1 MDTDNKLILYNKI
14 KIENKNLI
22 FIILSLY
29 IELYILRVFSGTF
42 KLLDTKYFIVNILIL
57 YSIFMILFFVF
68 KKVKFTLILLNIFT
82 LLFGIFNYVLIDIT
96 GSPFSFF
103 NLYLWRSAL
112 NSIEK
117 FSVYFSSYFYFSILI
132 FFINIIFIVFFIK
145 EDRWLGKI
153 DKTIFLISGLLIISI
168 IWFFATPKLYYIT
181 NKSDNKYGTLYRF
194 LKTTK
199 NVSLEKPE
207 GYSIEKVQDILK
219 KYDINDNEL
228 NNNIDNEK
236 EQTNITEESDKPNI
250 IVIMNESLSDINSV
264 YKMGYDKN
272 LEFINSLSNGTKLYS
287 SVFGNRTA
295 NSEFEFLTG
304 FSTVFYSEDV
314 LPYQK
319 YIKSN
324 KYSFV
329 QLMKDNGYK
338 TIVYHPYLSS
348 SYNRKY
354 VYNYFGFDNI
364 ELNNELNSITLAKI
378 CNSDMNI
385 YNDIINKF
393 ENKSKNE
400 KIFDF
405 TITLQNHT
413 PFTENFEKLKNDYP
427 EYINKIQEF
436 EDLYEDKYNIED
448 NAKLATYLN
457 YQNMSDNAFKK
468 LTEYF
473 KNYDEKVIILL
484 FGDHQPKI
492 KTLYNNEIKNYLVS
506 YSLWTNYDVEKE
518 EIEKT
523 SINYLSTVL
532 TKMIGLENS
541 KQFKFIYEL
550 RKKIPV
556 ITRTKY
562 LGDDGKWYKI
572 SNKKSPYYELIL
584 EYKYLQY
591 YYMTS
596 DSGM

>member
-168 IWFFATPKLYYIT
+168 IWVFATPKLYYIT

>member
-42 KLLDTKYFIVNILIL
+42 KLLDTKYFILNILIL

-168 IWFFATPKLYYIT
+168 IWVFATPKLYYIT